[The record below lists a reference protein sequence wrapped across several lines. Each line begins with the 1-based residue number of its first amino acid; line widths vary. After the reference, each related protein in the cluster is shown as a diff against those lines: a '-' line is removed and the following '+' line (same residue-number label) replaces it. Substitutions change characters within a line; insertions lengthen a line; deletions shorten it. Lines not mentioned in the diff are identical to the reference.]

1 MCEELV
7 LKYCGIDVSKSSL
20 VCAAI
25 VDLDKNHNQ
34 YLPGQATDIGI
45 INDEPLRVKTFDNNW
60 TGVVAMA
67 RWLNSLGVSVAVM
80 ESTGSYW
87 CGAYDA
93 IEHSGIQ
100 PVLANPTQVKN
111 VSVHKTD
118 YRDSVWLAVLLRG
131 GFIIPSYVPVG
142 LMKELRELTRM
153 RARIVKDKTRLK
165 NRCHRIFDSMLMRLG
180 VSDVFGTKGRYTLL
194 KTLKGDYVGLTEDQR
209 KAFSTMSEGQG
220 MMVVDL
226 ITEVTHLEER
236 VTSYESAIARVVEKI
251 EVVKGDKTFSLLTT
265 IPGVRVIYAVTIL
278 SEIGD
283 ISRFATPERLSSYAG
298 LAPRVIQSGKKDTT
312 GRTGHMCNRHLRTAM
327 FMVAKTCTRFGPPRL
342 RRFYE
347 TKRKKKG
354 DYRKAVIAL
363 ARKLMVIIWRMLQ
376 DETSFDM
383 TYDRAQEKRKERRV
397 RGSLKRLKKLEKEY
411 GPENVHQALKEY
423 LKYNMEEERE
433 LSIAAELPS

>member
-1 MCEELV
+1 MSEEFV

-20 VCAAI
+20 VCAT
-25 VDLDKNHNQ
+25 VGDLDEEHNQ
-34 YLPGQATDIGI
+34 YLPGQAKDIGI
-45 INDEPLRVKTFDNNW
+45 INDEPLLVKTFDNSW
-60 TGVVAMA
+60 TGVVAMT
-67 RWLNSLGVSVAVM
+67 RWLHSLGVSVAVM

-93 IEHSGIQ
+93 LEHSGIQ
-100 PVLANPTQVKN
+100 PVLANPAQVKN

-118 YRDSVWLAVLLRG
+118 YRDSVWLAVLLRA
-131 GFIIPSYVPVG
+131 GFIIPSYVPAG
-142 LMKELRELTRM
+142 SMKELRDLTRM

-165 NRCHRIFDSMLMRLG
+165 NRCHNILDSMLMKLG
-180 VSDVFGTKGRYTLL
+180 ASDVFGAKGRQTLL
-194 KTLKGDYVGLTEDQR
+194 RALTGDYDGLTEDQH
-209 KAFSTMSEGQG
+209 KAFSAMSESQG

-226 ITEVTHLEER
+226 IAEVSHMEER

-251 EVVKGDKTFSLLTT
+251 EGVKGDTTFRLLTT
-265 IPGVRVIYAVTIL
+265 IPGVRVIYAATIL

-327 FMVAKTCTRFGPPRL
+327 FMVAQTCTRFGPPGL
-342 RRFYE
+342 RQFYE
-347 TKRKKKG
+347 MKRKKKG
-354 DYRKAVIAL
+354 DYRKAVIAV
-363 ARKLMVIIWRMLQ
+363 ARKLMGVIWRMLQ
-376 DETSFDM
+376 DATPFDM

-423 LKYNMEEERE
+423 LENGTEGEQDFLISVK
-433 LSIAAELPS
+433 LPS